1 LQMTPTLRFGRIAGI
16 PVGAS
21 WSAVL
26 IALLIAWSL
35 AGQLLPAQIP
45 GLGPAAYWLAG
56 VAGAG
61 LFLGSLLAHELGHAV
76 VARRAGL
83 RVNGIT
89 LWLLGGVAQ
98 LEDEPASPGDE
109 LKVAIVGPA
118 VSLALAAGFGVAAFG
133 LGALGGPA
141 IAVAVAVSLAVSNT
155 VLALFNLLPA
165 APLDGGRVL
174 RGLLWRRHGNRV
186 RAAVTATR
194 AGVWVG
200 AGLVAYGLLGS
211 LTGWGIGTL
220 WTALVGWFLIT
231 AARQERD
238 LALLQ
243 AQAGGLLARQV
254 MTPAPVTAPAWF
266 TLAGHGPAPAHRRRP
281 LGRRGHRGRAVRRPD
296 GPAPHR
302 PRRRRGH
309 PGLGPGRGRP
319 RGAGGRPGRPAGQ
332 RPDGGRGRRRRPPA
346 RPDHRLRPGQ
356 GDPRPA
362 AGRPGLSGTTTAH
375 RWLPL
380 PRCLTATRRRPPW
393 RSSGW
398 PRPGR
403 PAGGG
408 PGTTSP
414 R

>member
-1 LQMTPTLRFGRIAGI
+1 MTPTLRFGRIAGI

-35 AGQLLPAQIP
+35 AGQLLPAQVP
-45 GLGPAAYWLAG
+45 ALGPAAYGLAG
-56 VAGAG
+56 AAGAG

-211 LTGWGIGTL
+211 VTGWGIGTV

-231 AARQERD
+231 AARQERA

-243 AQAGGLLARQV
+243 SQAGGLLARQV
-254 MTPAPVTAPAWF
+254 MIPAPVTAPAWCTVDAF
-266 TLAGHGPAPAHRRRP
+266 LRDYVEPWQATALP
-281 LGRRGHRGRAVRRPD
+281 LRTVD
-296 GPAPHR
+296 
-302 PRRRRGH
+302 
-309 PGLGPGRGRP
+309 
-319 RGAGGRPGRPAGQ
+319 GRPAGVVTAAALYAVPMD
-332 RPDGGRGRRRRPPA
+332 RRHIVRAGDVAIPASDLVVVAPEEPVAGLAARLANGRTVAAVVAGGRLLGLITASDLA
-346 RPDHRLRPGQ
+346 RATHGQ
-356 GDPRPA
+356 PLA
-362 AGRPGLSGTTTAH
+362 ALA
-375 RWLPL
+375 
-380 PRCLTATRRRPPW
+380 
-393 RSSGW
+393 
-398 PRPGR
+398 
-403 PAGGG
+403 
-408 PGTTSP
+408 
-414 R
+414 

>member
-1 LQMTPTLRFGRIAGI
+1 MTPTLRFGRIAGI

-35 AGQLLPAQIP
+35 AGQLLPAQVP

-56 VAGAG
+56 AAGAG

-109 LKVAIVGPA
+109 LKVATVGPA
-118 VSLALAAGFGVAAFG
+118 VSLALAAGFGLAAFG

-211 LTGWGIGTL
+211 VTGWGIGTV

-243 AQAGGLLARQV
+243 SQAGSLLARQV
-254 MTPAPVTAPAWF
+254 MIPAPVTAPAWF
-266 TLAGHGPAPAHRRRP
+266 TVDAFLRNYVEPWQATALP
-281 LGRRGHRGRAVRRPD
+281 LRTVD
-296 GPAPHR
+296 
-302 PRRRRGH
+302 
-309 PGLGPGRGRP
+309 
-319 RGAGGRPGRPAGQ
+319 GRPAGVVTAAALYAVPMD
-332 RPDGGRGRRRRPPA
+332 RRHIVRAGDVAIPASDLVVVAPEEPVAGLAARLANGRTVAAVVAGGRLLGLITASDLA
-346 RPDHRLRPGQ
+346 RATHGQ
-356 GDPRPA
+356 PLA
-362 AGRPGLSGTTTAH
+362 ALA
-375 RWLPL
+375 
-380 PRCLTATRRRPPW
+380 
-393 RSSGW
+393 
-398 PRPGR
+398 
-403 PAGGG
+403 
-408 PGTTSP
+408 
-414 R
+414 

>member
-1 LQMTPTLRFGRIAGI
+1 MTPTLRFGRIAGI

-35 AGQLLPAQIP
+35 AGQLLPVQVP

-56 VAGAG
+56 AAGAG

-118 VSLALAAGFGVAAFG
+118 VSLALAAGFGLAGFG

-141 IAVAVAVSLAVSNT
+141 IAVAVAASLAVSNT

-211 LTGWGIGTL
+211 VTGWGIGTL

-243 AQAGGLLARQV
+243 SQAGGLLARQV
-254 MTPAPVTAPAWF
+254 MIPAPVTAPAWCTVDAF
-266 TLAGHGPAPAHRRRP
+266 LGNYVEPWQATALP
-281 LGRRGHRGRAVRRPD
+281 LRTVE
-296 GPAPHR
+296 
-302 PRRRRGH
+302 
-309 PGLGPGRGRP
+309 
-319 RGAGGRPGRPAGQ
+319 GRPAGVVTAAALYAVPMD
-332 RPDGGRGRRRRPPA
+332 RRHIVRAGDVAIPASDLVVVAPEEPVAGLAARLANGRTMAAVVAGGRLLGLITASDLA
-346 RPDHRLRPGQ
+346 RATHGQ
-356 GDPRPA
+356 PLA
-362 AGRPGLSGTTTAH
+362 ALA
-375 RWLPL
+375 
-380 PRCLTATRRRPPW
+380 
-393 RSSGW
+393 
-398 PRPGR
+398 
-403 PAGGG
+403 
-408 PGTTSP
+408 
-414 R
+414 

>member
-1 LQMTPTLRFGRIAGI
+1 MTPTLRFGRIAGI

-35 AGQLLPAQIP
+35 AGQQLPAQVP
-45 GLGPAAYWLAG
+45 GLTPAAYWLAG
-56 VAGAG
+56 AAGAG

-118 VSLALAAGFGVAAFG
+118 VSLALAAGFGLAAFG
-133 LGALGGPA
+133 LAAIGGPA
-141 IAVAVAVSLAVSNT
+141 LAVAVAVSLAVSNT

-211 LTGWGIGTL
+211 VTGWGIGTV

-231 AARQERD
+231 AARQERA

-243 AQAGGLLARQV
+243 SQAGGLLARQV
-254 MTPAPVTAPAWF
+254 MIPAPVTAPAWCTVDAF
-266 TLAGHGPAPAHRRRP
+266 LRNYVEPWQATALP
-281 LGRRGHRGRAVRRPD
+281 LRTVD
-296 GPAPHR
+296 
-302 PRRRRGH
+302 
-309 PGLGPGRGRP
+309 
-319 RGAGGRPGRPAGQ
+319 GRPAGVVTAAALYAVPMD
-332 RPDGGRGRRRRPPA
+332 RRHIVRAGDVAIPASDLVVVAPEEPVAGLAARLANGRTVAAVVAGGRLLGLITASDLA
-346 RPDHRLRPGQ
+346 RATHGQ
-356 GDPRPA
+356 PLA
-362 AGRPGLSGTTTAH
+362 ALA
-375 RWLPL
+375 
-380 PRCLTATRRRPPW
+380 
-393 RSSGW
+393 
-398 PRPGR
+398 
-403 PAGGG
+403 
-408 PGTTSP
+408 
-414 R
+414 